1 MPCVLLSKY
10 FSHSHSNPILILRF
24 HHVDHLP
31 GSGEIHH
38 CVPSLLQVQTHVS
51 SKSTK
56 CMRQPICKSSL
67 YHLLKSTQLQ
77 LRIDKY
83 VCRWSAKHYVVP
95 VLLISVCYN
104 FSRFYELEV
113 WSYPITGKAN
123 LLSHTFT
130 IFFVVLDIDDLV
142 TNETLPSSNT
152 TYFGKFT

>member
-56 CMRQPICKSSL
+56 CMRRSICKSSL
-67 YHLLKSTQLQ
+67 YYLQKSTNMFVGGRQSTTSSPCSSYQFVTTLADSMSSRCGVTQLQ
-77 LRIDKY
+77 VKQT
-83 VCRWSAKHYVVP
+83 
-95 VLLISVCYN
+95 
-104 FSRFYELEV
+104 FYHIL
-113 WSYPITGKAN
+113 
-123 LLSHTFT
+123 
-130 IFFVVLDIDDLV
+130 
-142 TNETLPSSNT
+142 LPS
-152 TYFGKFT
+152 FL